1 MEKLKAKVNKIF
13 ERIDKLKPKEY
24 EAAFKGYLESFR
36 IDGQEGVD
44 DLTFINNIKANLRDL
59 IYSQKKLL
67 KTKCVLTSKFH
78 KTNPATGQV
87 EYTYSEFHSR
97 VHEVYDDTD
106 ITELVNTMTERVLE
120 NVATFQNKGSGWQF
134 DEVISFDIHIDPF
147 ETVAG
152 SSYLPLPKVLAARE
166 VIINV
171 KNTDDNE
178 CFKWSITSAVYPR
191 KKDP

>member
-1 MEKLKAKVNKIF
+1 ML
-13 ERIDKLKPKEY
+13 
-24 EAAFKGYLESFR
+24 FR
-36 IDGQEGVD
+36 
-44 DLTFINNIKANLRDL
+44 
-59 IYSQKKLL
+59 S
-67 KTKCVLTSKFH
+67 
-78 KTNPATGQV
+78 NPATGQV

-97 VHEVYDDTD
+97 VEEVYDNTD
-106 ITELVNTMTERVLE
+106 VTELINTITERILE